1 MKNKAEL
8 LVFSKRLILNF
19 IFGDMHNSHWLVLLA
34 QYVKVKLDML
44 KIFSLK
50 HLGNSLKQWHSF
62 AFEIILDR
70 PTVLSLSGSTKKKI
84 DNDYDK

>member
-1 MKNKAEL
+1 
-8 LVFSKRLILNF
+8 
-19 IFGDMHNSHWLVLLA
+19 MHNSHWLVLLA

-44 KIFSLK
+44 KIFSSK